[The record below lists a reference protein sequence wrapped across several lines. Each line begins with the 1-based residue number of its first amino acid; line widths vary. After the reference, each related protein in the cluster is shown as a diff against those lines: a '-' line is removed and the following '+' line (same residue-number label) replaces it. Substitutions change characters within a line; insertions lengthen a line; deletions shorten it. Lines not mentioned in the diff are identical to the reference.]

1 MITSKRKD
9 LEEELTHR
17 ESQKTVGKGDCFNIK
32 YLLCNIWMVIK
43 RNLRS
48 LCFE

>member
-17 ESQKTVGKGDCFNIK
+17 ESQKTVGKGDRFFYQIFV
-32 YLLCNIWMVIK
+32 M
-43 RNLRS
+43 
-48 LCFE
+48 